1 MKYEQKATKI
11 WQKAKDAIDFR
22 RQRKDGTWKELD
34 SFDRGDQWND
44 KGSMPSWIPKPSSNY
59 INHVKK
65 LKTGELI
72 IDDYLGELKPL
83 APEQADNIFLLQK
96 SYEQLW
102 EKLNVR
108 FKIVDVVQTSRLLG
122 TGILYVGWDENYIG
136 GTRNHLFQGEIM
148 ITPIEP
154 STFFL
159 DPQAFELEEAL
170 YCGTYTRTTVDHIK
184 ADNSIEKEAKKK
196 FVENR
201 KNNQYASEDQA
212 TRGEIYARDYS
223 SYQEDVVDLITFYEK
238 EANEDGG
245 FSINVTYIADGIIL
259 KEVKGIKPNVF
270 PFVILRQHNAR
281 QDFWGISDCQLI
293 LPNVKMI
300 NKVQSIIGTIA
311 TLYQNPQ
318 KIVYEG
324 AGIDPR
330 IVSKYGNA
338 YGLVYLSKHPDLQ
351 NVIRNVEVSE
361 IPMAL
366 MSYIEFLKRDI
377 QEFTGLTDIATGK
390 GAGSLQ
396 TSGGVQSLI
405 ERSLV
410 GNQSEY
416 VAFEKFL
423 EKLSYMVITLAIEYY
438 TDDRLMRMKAEDP
451 NGDVEYEYIPFTAEF
466 FKEIAWDFSIDIT
479 QKLKHTEQSNQ
490 EKMRMLAEWQL
501 QYSPDISIVTP
512 EDMIKAFNPANR
524 DVILA
529 RIEQERQQK
538 SMENAQMIAQTIMQ
552 AMEQI
557 QIQEM
562 QMQQAQSQAMPQPME
577 GGGMEPGQPMSPEM
591 QMEQQRELDPMQV
604 ITQIVFQALNP
615 QKQGLGDV
623 QKRQQGAPGGEPQGG
638 GGMM

>member
-1 MKYEQKATKI
+1 MAKYEDKAKKI
-11 WQKAKDAIDFR
+11 WQKAKDAIDLR
-22 RQRKDGTWKELD
+22 RQRKDSTWKELD

-44 KGSMPSWIPKPSSNY
+44 KGTMPSWIPKPSTNFV
-59 INHVKK
+59 NHVKK
-65 LKTGELI
+65 MKTGELLV
-72 IDDYLGELKPL
+72 DNYLGELKPL

-108 FKIVDVVQTSRLLG
+108 YKLLDAIQTSRLLG
-122 TGILYVGWDENYIG
+122 TGILYIGWDENYIG

-148 ITPIEP
+148 ITAIEP
-154 STFFL
+154 STFFI

-184 ADNSIEKEAKKK
+184 ADASIEPEKKKK

-223 SYQEDVVDLITFYEK
+223 SYQEEVVDLITYYEK
-238 EANEDGG
+238 EVNDDGG
-245 FSINVTYIADGIIL
+245 FTINVFYVADGIVI
-259 KEVKGIKPNVF
+259 KEVKAIKPNMF
-270 PFVILRQHNAR
+270 PFVVLRQHTQR

-351 NVIRNVEVSE
+351 NVIRNVDVSE
-361 IPMAL
+361 IPTTL
-366 MSYIEFLKRDI
+366 MTYIEFLKSDI
-377 QEFTGLTDIATGK
+377 KEFTGLTDIASGR

-396 TSGGVQSLI
+396 TSAGVQSLI

-416 VAFEKFL
+416 LAFEKFL
-423 EKLSYMVITLAIEYY
+423 EKLSYMLISLAIEYY
-438 TDDRLMRMKAEDP
+438 TDERLMRMKSEDP
-451 NGDVEYEYIPFTAEF
+451 NGDAEYEYIPFTAEF
-466 FKEIAWDFSIDIT
+466 FKDIAWDFNIDIT
-479 QKLKHTEQSNQ
+479 QRLKHTEQSNQ
-490 EKMRMLAEWQL
+490 EKMRMLSEWQL
-501 QYSPDISIVTP
+501 QYSPDVSIVTP
-512 EDMIKAFNPANR
+512 EDMIKAFNPNNR

-529 RIEQERQQK
+529 RIAQEREQK
-538 SMENAQMIAQTIMQ
+538 SMENAQMIAQSIMQ

-557 QIQEM
+557 QIEQM
-562 QMQQAQSQAMPQPME
+562 QMQQAQQQAMPQPME
-577 GGGMEPGQPMSPEM
+577 GGGMEQGQPMSPEM
-591 QMEQQRELDPMQV
+591 QVAGQREIDPVQV

-615 QKQGLGDV
+615 QKGSIGDV
-623 QKRQQGAPGGEPQGG
+623 QKRQQGVAGEPQGG
-638 GGMM
+638 GM